1 MTTKTFKFNYLEVCA
16 LRCALSKRLLE
27 LRFSHIKYERCDL
40 PTDSVLEEMDVV
52 DSLLS
57 KLCNC

>member
-1 MTTKTFKFNYLEVCA
+1 MKSFNFNYLEVCA

-27 LRFSHIKYERCDL
+27 LRLSQIKYERCDL
-40 PTDSVLEEMDVV
+40 PTDSILDEMSVV

-57 KLCNC
+57 KISNFK